1 MQLSNCCAIG
11 GVTRQVNASAKH
23 ACENE
28 LLHVILDFYSEMSL
42 KEGNQLRR
50 SNITTIELLPV
61 TGTVLT
67 PLQLDT
73 FWASI
78 QNKQGVGPQPLTREL
93 MKAYDTVLKREVL
106 ELLLM

>member
-1 MQLSNCCAIG
+1 MQLSDCCKIG
-11 GVTRQVNASAKH
+11 GVTHQVIASAKH

-42 KEGNQLRR
+42 KEVNHLRR
-50 SNITTIELLPV
+50 SNITPIDLLSM
-61 TGTVLT
+61 TETVLT

-78 QNKQGVGPQPLTREL
+78 QNKQGVGPQPLTREPL
-93 MKAYDTVLKREVL
+93 KAYDTVLVSL
-106 ELLLM
+106 FLPPP